1 MAASG
6 PKTPDLKPH
15 QTATLTLGAVAKA
28 MPGGAWFLYWW
39 QSWPGFNTKATM
51 PDGTAMK
58 NWWVYLYY

>member
-28 MPGGAWFLYWW
+28 MPGAC
-39 QSWPGFNTKATM
+39 SIPATRK
-51 PDGTAMK
+51 PA
-58 NWWVYLYY
+58 